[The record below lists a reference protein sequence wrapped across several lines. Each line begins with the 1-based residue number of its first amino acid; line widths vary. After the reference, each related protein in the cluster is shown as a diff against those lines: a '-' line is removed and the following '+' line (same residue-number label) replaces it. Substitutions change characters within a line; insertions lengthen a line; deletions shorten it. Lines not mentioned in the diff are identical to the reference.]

1 MKLNDSVDVILKE
14 KPGNVWSISPERSVY
29 EAIQE
34 MADKQVGA
42 LLVMSEGVLTGIISE
57 RDYARKVILVGRSS
71 RNTEVKEIMTSPVV
85 CVTPAHSLDE
95 CMALM
100 TAHRIRHLPVMKGQ
114 QVVGVLSIGDLV
126 KWIISAQEAT
136 IRHLEHYITGTP
148 SELVTSVRGGGS
160 GE

>member
-1 MKLNDSVDVILKE
+1 MTKFSDSVESILKQ
-14 KPGNVWSISPERSVY
+14 KPGNVWSISPDRSVY

-42 LLVMSEGVLTGIISE
+42 LLVMSEGALVGILSE
-57 RDYARKVILVGRSS
+57 RDYARKVILQGRSS
-71 RNTEVKEIMTSPVV
+71 KDTPVSDIMTSPVLF
-85 CVTPAHSLDE
+85 VTPVNTLDE

-114 QVVGVLSIGDLV
+114 QVVGVVSIGDLV
-126 KWIISAQEAT
+126 KWIISAQEET

-148 SELVTSVRGGGS
+148 SELVPRAQGRS
-160 GE
+160 